1 MDRTSE
7 ESVDWR
13 EYDHGEQTFRRKPLS
28 TAASTGRDGD
38 PDLGCSLYEIPPGKR
53 SWPYHYH
60 TGNAEAVYV
69 LSGSGYVRT
78 GSDGGGDGD
87 GRGDG
92 EVVEEDDGGEGS
104 DEIAQEPIEG
114 GDYLAFPPDATGGHQ
129 LGNDGD
135 EPLRV
140 LVVSEMNE
148 PDLTVYP
155 EMNKVGVYAGSPP
168 GGRSGRDVEGY
179 WHLEDTVEYWE
190 E

>member
-28 TAASTGRDGD
+28 RGAAADRDGD

-78 GSDGGGDGD
+78 ASDGGGNEAGEQGD
-87 GRGDG
+87 EGRGNEEG
-92 EVVEEDDGGEGS
+92 EHGEEIDREPVE
-104 DEIAQEPIEG
+104 A

-148 PDLTVYP
+148 PDVTVYP

-168 GGRSGRDVEGY
+168 GGRSGREVEGY
-179 WHLEDTVEYWE
+179 WHLDDTVEYWE